1 MADGSVN
8 HESAAELPPPSM
20 RPKRKRATARVLT
33 AAELKE
39 WHEYLNAHME
49 RKRLLVAQNAL
60 PRSSRR
66 LMRVRAQ
73 AAYVT
78 RGMQWWDGLSM
89 RERLEA
95 LRAADT
101 TEPAEA
107 WQYRESMRRP
117 ATMGSARQIMEVAN
131 V

>member
-1 MADGSVN
+1 MS
-8 HESAAELPPPSM
+8 SCILPIIPAAELPPPM
-20 RPKRKRATARVLT
+20 RPKRKNVRQLT

-49 RKRLLVAQNAL
+49 QKRLLVAQNAL

-78 RGMQWWDGLSM
+78 RGMRWWDGLSL

-107 WQYRESMRRP
+107 WQYREAMRRP
-117 ATMGSARQIMEVAN
+117 ATMGSARQITEVTH